1 MCVLV
6 LVSYNNNMVFAAP
19 TIKDTNLKISTV
31 ASGISNPTSMA
42 FLGPNDILVLEKN
55 TGMVKRVKNG
65 VLLPGSL
72 LDLSV
77 ATDSERGLLG
87 IDVTNVG
94 TSTTQFN
101 VFLYYTSASSDGG
114 PAVANMLSKYALVI
128 DPTLGGSEGRMTLS
142 AGYLLNLPASPGPNH
157 NGGKVAIGPDSNVYT
172 VIGDLNRQTQ
182 AQNFETGPTPDGTGG
197 ILRVTQDGN
206 TVGSGVIGTSDPL
219 NKYFAYGVRN
229 AFGLDFDPVTKK
241 LWDTENGPSS
251 NDEVNLADPGFNSG
265 WKDLMGFAPSGF
277 NFNNLVSFG
286 GKGIYSDPEFVWTL
300 CALQLHLN
308 FSLRVNWDQII
319 KTIYLWLTTIM
330 AGFMT
335 LI

>member
-1 MCVLV
+1 MIWPTTVLVNCRNLLIFNFICVLVCVLV
-6 LVSYNNNMVFAAP
+6 LVSYNNNMVFAPP

-142 AGYLLNLPASPGPNH
+142 A
-157 NGGKVAIGPDSNVYT
+157 V
-172 VIGDLNRQTQ
+172 
-182 AQNFETGPTPDGTGG
+182 
-197 ILRVTQDGN
+197 
-206 TVGSGVIGTSDPL
+206 
-219 NKYFAYGVRN
+219 
-229 AFGLDFDPVTKK
+229 
-241 LWDTENGPSS
+241 
-251 NDEVNLADPGFNSG
+251 
-265 WKDLMGFAPSGF
+265 
-277 NFNNLVSFG
+277 
-286 GKGIYSDPEFVWTL
+286 
-300 CALQLHLN
+300 
-308 FSLRVNWDQII
+308 
-319 KTIYLWLTTIM
+319 LT
-330 AGFMT
+330 
-335 LI
+335 